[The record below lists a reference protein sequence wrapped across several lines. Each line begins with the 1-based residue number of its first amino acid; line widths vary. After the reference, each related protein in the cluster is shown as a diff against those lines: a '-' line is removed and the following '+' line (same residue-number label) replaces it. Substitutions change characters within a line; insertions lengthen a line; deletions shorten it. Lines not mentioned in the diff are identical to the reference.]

1 LGKRKDVHEPQTIS
15 KKVDSAKVDQFISDV
30 IVEIDNDKAVGRK
43 ASISRLNNLEVNLD
57 RKIVMYDDIMDIA
70 EENKAKKARIE
81 NEQVCITEQ
90 MLVSAQPM
98 NKDATAEIS
107 NPLDLSSY
115 LQNM

>member
-1 LGKRKDVHEPQTIS
+1 
-15 KKVDSAKVDQFISDV
+15 
-30 IVEIDNDKAVGRK
+30 
-43 ASISRLNNLEVNLD
+43 
-57 RKIVMYDDIMDIA
+57 MDIA